1 MSEII
6 DTTINDYVIDHIPPE
21 NEFLRELEASALE
34 RNFPIITRE
43 VGQFLRFLINLKK
56 PKNILEIG
64 TAIGYS
70 GILMLDSYEN
80 IENLI
85 TLEIKEDSAKE
96 AEENFKKARVSHKT
110 EILVDNALISLEK
123 LQDRDMKFDF
133 VFIDAAK
140 GHYHEYFDL
149 IEPMLSENAV
159 VVCDNV
165 LYKGMVADDSLIIRR
180 KKTIVKRLR
189 EFIDYMM
196 QNKNYESSLI
206 PMGDGLLVIYKK

>member
-43 VGQFLRFLINLKK
+43 VGQFLKFLINLKK
-56 PKNILEIG
+56 PKKILEIG

-70 GILMLDSYEN
+70 GILMLDSYNE
-80 IENLI
+80 IEKLT
-85 TLEIKEDSAKE
+85 TLELKETSAKE
-96 AEENFKKARVSHKT
+96 ADENFKSAGFSEKT
-110 EILVDNALISLEK
+110 QIIVGDALDSLASLK
-123 LQDRDMKFDF
+123 DTDAKFDF